1 MPCVSESRQQARQYG
16 NGFSDD
22 QIPFSQ
28 PAKPFK
34 ISNDLMVIHG
44 EIALF
49 HDNEAPWS
57 ALSAQKPTT
66 AAATATKKVCKE
78 KKKKTLVWNG

>member
-22 QIPFSQ
+22 QIPFSQPASQ

-66 AAATATKKVCKE
+66 TTKKVCKE
-78 KKKKTLVWNG
+78 KKTLVWNG